1 MHRDHYNSNSHY
13 RTMLSRLM
21 PQRYN
26 IAAGLLKPFSARGL
40 FSRTECSAEHDIS
53 IDTSALSRPEAH
65 NQGKLP
71 GKEPETEMAKHIKSI
86 IRVRHTCLVFLVT
99 LPR

>member
-1 MHRDHYNSNSHY
+1 
-13 RTMLSRLM
+13 MLSRLM

-26 IAAGLLKPFSARGL
+26 IAAGLLKPVATRGL

-65 NQGKLP
+65 NHGKLP

-86 IRVRHTCLVFLVT
+86 IRVRHTYVVSLVT
-99 LPR
+99 RP

>member
-1 MHRDHYNSNSHY
+1 
-13 RTMLSRLM
+13 MLSRLV

-26 IAAGLLKPFSARGL
+26 IAAGFLKPFATRGL
-40 FSRTECSAEHDIS
+40 FCRTECSGEHNIS

-65 NQGKLP
+65 DHGKLP

-86 IRVRHTCLVFLVT
+86 IRVRHTYLTCLIT
-99 LPR
+99 RP